1 MESVF
6 NMQEKIL
13 AVIPARSGSKGVPNK
28 NIKLLNGKPL
38 MAYTVECAKE
48 SCIFSDIIVST
59 DSEEYAQIA
68 RKYGASVPFL
78 RSRETSS
85 DTAGS
90 LAVILEVLHNLPS
103 QYDSVIMLQPTSPL
117 REPWHIAEALALY
130 KKKNADSVISVAK
143 FSHSIAWVNFLDE
156 TLSLHNF
163 IKKEYLNKRRQ
174 DIPEAYMLNGA
185 VYVFRVKALNAQFN
199 MFGEKSYA
207 YVMDKK
213 YSYDIDDE
221 EDFTVVEALMHY
233 KEGKKYA

>member
-1 MESVF
+1 
-6 NMQEKIL
+6 MQEKIL

>member
-6 NMQEKIL
+6 NMHEKIL

-38 MAYTVECAKE
+38 MAYTIECAKK
-48 SCIFSDIIVST
+48 SGIFSDIIVST
-59 DSEEYAQIA
+59 DSEEYAEIA
-68 RKYGASVPFL
+68 RNYGASVPFL
-78 RSRETSS
+78 RSKETSS
-85 DTAGS
+85 DSASS
-90 LAVILEVLHNLPS
+90 LSVILEVLHKLPS
-103 QYDSVIMLQPTSPL
+103 QYDIVIMLQPTSPL
-117 REPWHIAEALALY
+117 REPWHIAEALELF
-130 KKKNADSVISVAK
+130 KNKNADSVISVAK

-185 VYVFRVKALNAQFN
+185 VYIFRVPVLNAQFN

-207 YVMDKK
+207 YIMDKK
-213 YSYDIDDE
+213 YSYDIDDT
-221 EDFTVVEALMHY
+221 EDFAVVEALLQY
-233 KEGKKYA
+233 KKEKA